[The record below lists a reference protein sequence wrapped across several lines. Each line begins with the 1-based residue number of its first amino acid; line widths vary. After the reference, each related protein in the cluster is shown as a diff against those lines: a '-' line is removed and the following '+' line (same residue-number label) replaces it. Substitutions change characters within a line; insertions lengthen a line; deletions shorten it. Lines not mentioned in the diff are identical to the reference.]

1 MEGLEVMKGQK
12 KAAYVSIALDIANK
26 ILNGE
31 FREKQKIS
39 GRSTLASMYNVSPE
53 TIRRAIVLLEDM
65 DVVNSSRG
73 SGIDVISKSAAEKFI
88 EKNKSSRYI
97 SSIKDEIRDLMQQ
110 KKKIDEQIQESFD
123 TIFDYI
129 ERFKSDTPYTF
140 IEIKVTADSKKIGKK
155 INEVRLW
162 QTTGTT
168 MVAYRRKGET
178 VISPGPDYV
187 FEEGDTIVVIG
198 SNNVYE
204 KVYEFLYS

>member
-1 MEGLEVMKGQK
+1 MKGQK

-168 MVAYRRKGET
+168 MIAYRRKGET

>member
-1 MEGLEVMKGQK
+1 MKGQK

-168 MVAYRRKGET
+168 MVA
-178 VISPGPDYV
+178 
-187 FEEGDTIVVIG
+187 
-198 SNNVYE
+198 
-204 KVYEFLYS
+204 

>member
-1 MEGLEVMKGQK
+1 MKGQK

-73 SGIDVISKSAAEKFI
+73 SGIDVMSKSAAEKFI

>member
-1 MEGLEVMKGQK
+1 MKGQK

-31 FREKQKIS
+31 FREKQKLS

-73 SGIDVISKSAAEKFI
+73 SGIDVISKAAAEKFI

>member
-1 MEGLEVMKGQK
+1 MKGQK

-53 TIRRAIVLLEDM
+53 TIRRAIVLLEEM
-65 DVVNSSRG
+65 DVVNSNRG
-73 SGIDVISKSAAEKFI
+73 SGIDVISKTAAEKFI
-88 EKNKSSRYI
+88 EKHKSSMYI
-97 SSIKDEIRDLMQQ
+97 SSIKDDIKDLMLQ
-110 KKKIDEQIQESFD
+110 KKKIDEQIQISFD
-123 TIFDYI
+123 TIFDYTD
-129 ERFKSDTPYTF
+129 RFKSDSPYTF

-162 QTTGTT
+162 QITGTT
-168 MVAYRRKGET
+168 MVAYRRNSET

-204 KVYEFLYS
+204 KVYEFLYA

>member
-1 MEGLEVMKGQK
+1 MKGQK

-65 DVVNSSRG
+65 DVVNSNRG
-73 SGIDVISKSAAEKFI
+73 SGIDVISKTAAEKFI
-88 EKNKSSRYI
+88 EKHKSSMYI
-97 SSIKDEIRDLMQQ
+97 SSIKDDIRDLMQE
-110 KKKIDEQIQESFD
+110 KKKIDEQIQVSFD

-140 IEIKVTADSKKIGKK
+140 IEIKVTAESKKIGKK
-155 INEVRLW
+155 VNEVRLW
-162 QTTGTT
+162 QITGTT
-168 MVAYRRKGET
+168 MVAYRRKSET

-187 FEEGDTIVVIG
+187 FEVGDTIVVIG

-204 KVYEFLYS
+204 KVYEFLYA

>member
-1 MEGLEVMKGQK
+1 MKGQK
-12 KAAYVSIALDIANK
+12 KAAYVFIVLDIAKK

>member
-1 MEGLEVMKGQK
+1 MKGQK

-178 VISPGPDYV
+178 VISPGPEYV

>member
-1 MEGLEVMKGQK
+1 MEGQK

>member
-1 MEGLEVMKGQK
+1 MKGQK
-12 KAAYVSIALDIANK
+12 KAAYVSIALDTANK

>member
-1 MEGLEVMKGQK
+1 MHGDQHG
-12 KAAYVSIALDIANK
+12 
-26 ILNGE
+26 
-31 FREKQKIS
+31 
-39 GRSTLASMYNVSPE
+39 T
-53 TIRRAIVLLEDM
+53 AI
-65 DVVNSSRG
+65 
-73 SGIDVISKSAAEKFI
+73 ISAAALINALE
-88 EKNKSSRYI
+88 
-97 SSIKDEIRDLMQQ
+97 L
-110 KKKIDEQIQESFD
+110 
-123 TIFDYI
+123 
-129 ERFKSDTPYTF
+129 ER
-140 IEIKVTADSKKIGKK
+140 KK

>member
-1 MEGLEVMKGQK
+1 MKGQK

-26 ILNGE
+26 MLNGE

>member
-1 MEGLEVMKGQK
+1 MKGQK

-53 TIRRAIVLLEDM
+53 TIRRAIVLLEEM
-65 DVVNSSRG
+65 DVVNSNRG
-73 SGIDVISKSAAEKFI
+73 SGIDVISKTAAEKFI
-88 EKNKSSRYI
+88 EKHKSSMYI
-97 SSIKDEIRDLMQQ
+97 SSIKDDIKDLMLQ
-110 KKKIDEQIQESFD
+110 KKKIDEQIQVSFD
-123 TIFDYI
+123 TIFDYTD
-129 ERFKSDTPYTF
+129 RFKSDSPYTF
-140 IEIKVTADSKKIGKK
+140 IEIKVTADSKQIGKK

-162 QTTGTT
+162 QITGTT
-168 MVAYRRKGET
+168 MVAYRRNSET

-204 KVYEFLYS
+204 KVYEFLYA

>member
-1 MEGLEVMKGQK
+1 MKGQK

-53 TIRRAIVLLEDM
+53 TIRRAIVLLEEM
-65 DVVNSSRG
+65 DVVNSNRG
-73 SGIDVISKSAAEKFI
+73 SGIDVISKTAAEKFI
-88 EKNKSSRYI
+88 EKHKSSMYI
-97 SSIKDEIRDLMQQ
+97 SSIKDDIKDLMLQ
-110 KKKIDEQIQESFD
+110 KKKIDEQIQISFD
-123 TIFDYI
+123 TIFDYTD
-129 ERFKSDTPYTF
+129 RFKSDSPYTF
-140 IEIKVTADSKKIGKK
+140 IEIKVTADSKQIGKK

-162 QTTGTT
+162 QITGTT
-168 MVAYRRKGET
+168 MVAYRRNSET

-204 KVYEFLYS
+204 KVYEFLYA

>member
-1 MEGLEVMKGQK
+1 MKGQK

-65 DVVNSSRG
+65 DVVKSSRG

>member
-1 MEGLEVMKGQK
+1 MKGQK

-168 MVAYRRKGET
+168 MVAYRRNGES

>member
-1 MEGLEVMKGQK
+1 MKGQK

-155 INEVRLW
+155 INEDRLW

>member
-1 MEGLEVMKGQK
+1 MKGQK

-198 SNNVYE
+198 SNNVYK

>member
-1 MEGLEVMKGQK
+1 MKGQK

-88 EKNKSSRYI
+88 EKNKSSREV
-97 SSIKDEIRDLMQQ
+97 SSIKAESRDLMQQ
-110 KKKIDEQIQESFD
+110 KKQTEEQIQDSFD

-140 IEIKVTADSKKIGKK
+140 IEIKVTAESKKTGKK
-155 INEVRLW
+155 TNEGRLG

>member
-1 MEGLEVMKGQK
+1 MKGQK

>member
-1 MEGLEVMKGQK
+1 MKGQK
-12 KAAYVSIALDIANK
+12 KAAYVSIALEIANK

>member
-1 MEGLEVMKGQK
+1 MKGQK

-204 KVYEFLYS
+204 KVYEFL

>member
-1 MEGLEVMKGQK
+1 MKGQK

-168 MVAYRRKGET
+168 IVAYRRKGET

>member
-1 MEGLEVMKGQK
+1 MKGQK

-110 KKKIDEQIQESFD
+110 KRKSMSKYKRALTLFL
-123 TIFDYI
+123 TILKDL
-129 ERFKSDTPYTF
+129 
-140 IEIKVTADSKKIGKK
+140 KVIRH
-155 INEVRLW
+155 IHL
-162 QTTGTT
+162 
-168 MVAYRRKGET
+168 
-178 VISPGPDYV
+178 
-187 FEEGDTIVVIG
+187 
-198 SNNVYE
+198 
-204 KVYEFLYS
+204 

>member
-1 MEGLEVMKGQK
+1 MKGQK

-204 KVYEFLYS
+204 KLYEFLYS

>member
-1 MEGLEVMKGQK
+1 MKGQK

-140 IEIKVTADSKKIGKK
+140 IEIKVTADSKKIVKK

>member
-1 MEGLEVMKGQK
+1 MKGQK

-129 ERFKSDTPYTF
+129 ERYKSDTPYTF

>member
-1 MEGLEVMKGQK
+1 MKGQK

-155 INEVRLW
+155 INEVRLC

>member
-1 MEGLEVMKGQK
+1 MKGQK

-155 INEVRLW
+155 INQVRLW

>member
-1 MEGLEVMKGQK
+1 MKGQK

-97 SSIKDEIRDLMQQ
+97 SSIKDEIRDLMHQ